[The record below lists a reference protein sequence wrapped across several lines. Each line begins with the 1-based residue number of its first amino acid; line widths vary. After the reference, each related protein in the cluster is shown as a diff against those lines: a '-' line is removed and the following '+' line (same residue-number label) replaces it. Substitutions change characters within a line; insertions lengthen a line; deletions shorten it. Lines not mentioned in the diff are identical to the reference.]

1 MRRFMLVAASAATLA
16 CLGACS
22 DGGDVA
28 QDVTTQPTVSSEPTP
43 LDPFAWTDVPYREY
57 LDAAQEIGVRPDVL
71 VSESGFSAG
80 LDALCHTSSADLAA
94 LRKTQL
100 AKTHNTETY
109 SDADYLGDEVGL
121 RIGLACPQRMS
132 DWTATS
138 DGETASDGEG
148 ADDISA
154 VTDEDLARARAE
166 EAGATGEPDYG
177 HSASSSPSPD
187 ASDSSGSSDS
197 SDSSHTSSSS
207 DDGEVS
213 TTSSGGVTTGN
224 GTPTR

>member
-1 MRRFMLVAASAATLA
+1 MRRFMLVAASAAALA

-22 DGGDVA
+22 DGSDVA
-28 QDVTTQPTVSSEPTP
+28 QDVTTQPTVSAEPTP
-43 LDPFAWTDVPYREY
+43 LDPFAWTDVPYKEY

-94 LRKTQL
+94 MRKAQL
-100 AKTHNTETY
+100 SKTRNTETY

-138 DGETASDGEG
+138 DDQMDADGNTSD
-148 ADDISA
+148 DQVSA
-154 VTDEDLARARAE
+154 VTDEDLARAQAE
-166 EAGATGEPDYG
+166 ETGATSEPDYDHG
-177 HSASSSPSPD
+177 DYNSPSP
-187 ASDSSGSSDS
+187 DS
-197 SDSSHTSSSS
+197 SDSSGTSSSS

-224 GTPTR
+224 GTSTR